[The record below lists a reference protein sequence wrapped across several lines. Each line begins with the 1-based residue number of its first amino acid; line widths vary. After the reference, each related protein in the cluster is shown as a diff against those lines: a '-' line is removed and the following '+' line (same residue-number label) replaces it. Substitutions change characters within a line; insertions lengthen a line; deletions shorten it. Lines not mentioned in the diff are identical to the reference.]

1 MKGCTCL
8 EVFGEDPNC
17 PLHGV
22 DAVVKRLRDLAAGK
36 HADVSAADEAAD
48 LIEWLSD
55 RPTAALAKAWMPIE
69 SAPRD
74 RAVLVAAYIVP
85 SAEAQRNGLQPAW
98 HIDVGRAFGTNL
110 DRWTNVLGEKP
121 SRWMPLPS
129 PPSKEGE

>member
-1 MKGCTCL
+1 MQVTDEMVRVACETYDVTPETDGSD
-8 EVFGEDPNC
+8 V
-17 PLHGV
+17 
-22 DAVVKRLRDLAAGK
+22 AMRAA
-36 HADVSAADEAAD
+36 
-48 LIEWLSD
+48 L
-55 RPTAALAKAWMPIE
+55 TAALAAIWRPIE

-85 SAEAQRNGLQPAW
+85 SAEAQRNGSQPAW

>member
-1 MKGCTCL
+1 MQVTDAMVAAFCRANPHHHDL
-8 EVFGEDPNC
+8 S
-17 PLHGV
+17 V
-22 DAVVKRLRDLAAGK
+22 DEIRAGI
-36 HADVSAADEAAD
+36 D
-48 LIEWLSD
+48 
-55 RPTAALAKAWMPIE
+55 AALAKAWMPIE

-85 SAEAQRNGLQPAW
+85 SAEAQRNGSQPAW

-121 SRWMPLPS
+121 SRWMPLPL